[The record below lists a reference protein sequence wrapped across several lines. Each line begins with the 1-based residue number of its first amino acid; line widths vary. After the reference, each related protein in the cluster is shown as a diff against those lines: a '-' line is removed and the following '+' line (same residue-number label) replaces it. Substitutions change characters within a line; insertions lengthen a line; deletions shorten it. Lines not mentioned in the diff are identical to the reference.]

1 MRLLALLLVLVLAGC
16 GPRTASLQRVAVIGA
31 SATCGWGLHAP
42 PTRADITPHRINLS
56 HVLDAAIIE
65 PHDPVAFHGDPLF
78 FARPAVA
85 GRRSVDQLLAIRPTQ
100 VVALDFLFWYAYGS
114 RDLSGVPIER
124 PRQRMA
130 GLEAGLAELERLDVP
145 LLVGDIPNMSPAV
158 GVILSASMVPDEATI
173 AAMNHRIAD
182 WARGRA
188 DTRVFPLADLLEAL
202 YANQAFAFDGQQLE
216 AGARDLMLQ
225 NDQLHPTLLGLVAI
239 GAMIADDIDDRDG
252 SVDLQAV
259 RAATIDA
266 ARR

>member
-145 LLVGDIPNMSPAV
+145 LLVGDIPNVSPAV

-173 AAMNHRIAD
+173 AAMNRRIAD
-182 WARGRA
+182 WARGRS

-202 YANQAFAFDGQQLE
+202 YANRAFDVDGQHLE
-216 AGARDLMLQ
+216 AGARDEMLQ
-225 NDQLHPTLLGLVAI
+225 ADQLHPTLRGLVAI
-239 GAMIADDIDDRDG
+239 GALIANDIDDGYR
-252 SVDLQAV
+252 SVPLDAV
-259 RAATIDA
+259 RAAAIEA